1 MSDEIHTWQVRPPL
15 LVVSTSVGKR
25 ETGSP
30 EPCRLPSTPSLTTL
44 TALASP
50 YLVTSR
56 INHLGV
62 SCLSLPAHPSVPRTL
77 MPIRLCNALLWPH
90 LPDPT
95 PQIFKSHSRWKN
107 WRALGLE
114 EMFLSQMGFA
124 VMVESN
130 EQKEGHF
137 NHLLY
142 SALRNSRAVVNLL
155 SPASSLKFPFIILL
169 S

>member
-30 EPCRLPSTPSLTTL
+30 EPCRLPSTPSPTTL

-56 INHLGV
+56 INHPGV

-77 MPIRLCNALLWPH
+77 MPIRFCTRP
-90 LPDPT
+90 
-95 PQIFKSHSRWKN
+95 
-107 WRALGLE
+107 
-114 EMFLSQMGFA
+114 
-124 VMVESN
+124 
-130 EQKEGHF
+130 
-137 NHLLY
+137 
-142 SALRNSRAVVNLL
+142 
-155 SPASSLKFPFIILL
+155 SLT
-169 S
+169 